1 MGEGVYN
8 SALNLR
14 SSRALTIKLHKN
26 ESRPINYMY
35 FLSFR
40 GISLFYFCL
49 SLHRILENNQIL
61 TRHRNMIELT
71 LFVNNVT
78 MVPGRFYWTFLVD
91 GRGSMDG
98 IRKQI

>member
-1 MGEGVYN
+1 
-8 SALNLR
+8 
-14 SSRALTIKLHKN
+14 
-26 ESRPINYMY
+26 
-35 FLSFR
+35 
-40 GISLFYFCL
+40 
-49 SLHRILENNQIL
+49 
-61 TRHRNMIELT
+61 MIELT